1 MSYALTRP
9 RLWYERRGS
18 GEPLLVITG
27 FAISSAIFEPLLDL
41 YARRF
46 DCITYDHRGS
56 GRSGARLRPTSM
68 PELAA
73 DAARLLDALGVQ
85 SAHVYGVS
93 MGGMVAQELALR
105 FPERVRGLILGC
117 TTAGGPLAVRPSLR
131 ELRVIS
137 AIAAGELRKPGR
149 PWLAT
154 FLFSPD
160 FRREHPE
167 RVAFLL
173 EHFHRHR
180 PSPHGAAAQW
190 WATVFHDTVARLPRI
205 QAPTLVLHGEQ
216 DVLSPL
222 GNAELL
228 ADRIPSAELAV
239 VPGAGHAYA
248 LERPEES
255 FAMLCGWLDRQA
267 PISAGGPRHE
277 LAARLEPATRALGL
291 PIGALRTGRSLG
303 ALLRSRLE
311 DGEKR
316 PGSGA
321 RG

>member
-1 MSYALTRP
+1 LFDDGAVPYALTRP
-9 RLWYERRGS
+9 RLWYERRGA

-41 YARRF
+41 YAQRF

-73 DAARLLDALGVQ
+73 DAARLLDAIGVD

-93 MGGMVAQELALR
+93 MGGMVALELALR
-105 FPERVRGLILGC
+105 FPERVRGLVLGC

-137 AIAAGELRKPGR
+137 AVAAGELRKPGR

-154 FLFSPD
+154 FLFSPA
-160 FRREHPE
+160 FRRDHPD

-180 PSPHGAAAQW
+180 PSPHGAAAQF

-205 QAPTLVLHGEQ
+205 QAPTLVFHGEH
-216 DVLSPL
+216 DVMSPL
-222 GNAELL
+222 GNSQLL
-228 ADRIPSAELAV
+228 AQRIPDAELAV
-239 VPGAGHAYA
+239 VEGAGHAYA

-255 FAMLCGWLDRQA
+255 FALLCDWHDRHA
-267 PISAGGPRHE
+267 PISAGRRRDD
-277 LAARLEPATRALGL
+277 LAVLLEPVTRPFGL
-291 PIGALRTGRSLG
+291 PIGALRTSRSFVEM
-303 ALLRSRLE
+303 LRER
-311 DGEKR
+311 G
-316 PGSGA
+316 GA

>member
-1 MSYALTRP
+1 MPYTRTRP
-9 RLWYERRGS
+9 RIWYERRGD

-27 FAISSAIFEPLLDL
+27 FAISSAIFEPILDL
-41 YARRF
+41 YAQRF
-46 DCITYDHRGS
+46 DCITYDNLGA

-73 DAARLLDALGVQ
+73 DAAGLLDALGVE

-131 ELRVIS
+131 ELNLIA

-149 PWLAT
+149 PWLAA
-154 FLFSPD
+154 FLFSPE
-160 FRREHPE
+160 FRRAEPE

-180 PSPHGAAAQW
+180 PTAHGVTGQW
-190 WATVFHDTVARLPRI
+190 WATVFHDTVARLGRI
-205 QAPTLVLHGEQ
+205 QAPTLVFHGER
-216 DVLSPL
+216 DVMSPL
-222 GNAELL
+222 GNARLL
-228 ADRIPSAELAV
+228 AERIPNAELVV
-239 VPGAGHAYA
+239 VPGSGHAYA

-255 FAMLCGWLDRQA
+255 FALLCSWLDRHSPIA
-267 PISAGGPRHE
+267 PGRPRDE
-277 LAARLEPATRALGL
+277 LAVRLEPVTRALGL
-291 PIGALRTGRSLG
+291 PIGALRTSRSLA
-303 ALLRSRLE
+303 ALVRSRLR
-311 DGEKR
+311 DQ
-316 PGSGA
+316 
-321 RG
+321 